1 MSLSSIIRAVA
12 GGPKKTNRAEDDKPE
27 ENMENDI
34 PVTDDEENA
43 EGDDPKEDAEG
54 DEPEENAEDDEPAD
68 DAEDEDDGEP
78 KAASW
83 RKGKA
88 AGRKAERARMAAI
101 LGNPAA
107 DANPQLAAHLAF
119 ATDMKSGPAIATL
132 KASGPGAP
140 AGGKL
145 AGKMAGANQPR
156 LGGSAASG
164 AATPGDRLVALAS
177 TRFARGKAK

>member
-12 GGPKKTNRAEDDKPE
+12 GGPKKNRAEGDKPE
-27 ENMENDI
+27 EDMEDDI
-34 PVTDDEENA
+34 PVSDDDENA
-43 EGDDPKEDAEG
+43 EGDDPKEGTEG
-54 DEPEENAEDDEPAD
+54 DEPEENAEGDDPAD

-88 AGRKAERARMAAI
+88 AGRKAERTRMAAI

-107 DANPQLAAHLAF
+107 DTNPKLAAHLAF
-119 ATDMKSGPAIATL
+119 ATDMKAGPAVAAL
-132 KASGPGAP
+132 KAAGPGAA

-156 LGGSAASG
+156 LGGSTAQG

>member
-12 GGPKKTNRAEDDKPE
+12 GGPKTTTRAEGDQPE
-27 ENMENDI
+27 ENMEDDVPVTDDEENMEDDI

-43 EGDDPKEDAEG
+43 EGDED
-54 DEPEENAEDDEPAD
+54 
-68 DAEDEDDGEP
+68 EP

-88 AGRKAERARMAAI
+88 AGRKAERSRMAAI

-107 DANPQLAAHLAF
+107 DANPGLAAHLAF
-119 ATDMKSGPAIATL
+119 ATDMKATDAVAAL
-132 KASGPGAP
+132 KAGGTA

-156 LGGSAASG
+156 LGGSSAPAGGPQSQPERIAAH
-164 AATPGDRLVALAS
+164 AAAIIE
-177 TRFARGKAK
+177 AKRAKRSR

>member
-12 GGPKKTNRAEDDKPE
+12 GGPKTNTRAEGDKPE
-27 ENMENDI
+27 EDMEDDV
-34 PVTDDEENA
+34 PVTDDDENA
-43 EGDDPKEDAEG
+43 EGDEPQDDENAEGDQPEEEDAEG
-54 DEPEENAEDDEPAD
+54 DE
-68 DAEDEDDGEP
+68 GEP

-88 AGRKAERARMAAI
+88 AGRKAERSRMAAI

-119 ATDMKSGPAIATL
+119 ATDMKSADAVLAL
-132 KASGPGAP
+132 KASCPGAA

-156 LGGSAASG
+156 LGGSAAG
-164 AATPGDRLVALAS
+164 AAGPQSQPERIAAHAAAIIEAK
-177 TRFARGKAK
+177 RAKRAR

>member
-12 GGPKKTNRAEDDKPE
+12 GGPKKTNRAEGDKPE
-27 ENMENDI
+27 EDMEDDV

-43 EGDDPKEDAEG
+43 EGDKPQDEETAEG
-54 DEPEENAEDDEPAD
+54 DQPPEEDAEDDE
-68 DAEDEDDGEP
+68 DGEP

-88 AGRKAERARMAAI
+88 AGSKAERSRMAAI

-119 ATDMKSGPAIATL
+119 ATSMKSADAVATL

-156 LGGSAASG
+156 LGGSSAGASG
-164 AATPGDRLVALAS
+164 PQTQPERIAAYSAQIIEAKRAK
-177 TRFARGKAK
+177 RAR